1 MQMGR
6 HSSRALKSV
15 RRQAPRG
22 PGGSKSSQGKGPG
35 VGRAGHGRHTVEAS
49 AATANVSQAE
59 RPDVWPGHEGL
70 VEARHGFAFA
80 TKPWED
86 LEPRTDLV

>member
-22 PGGSKSSQGKGPG
+22 PGGSSQGKGPG
-35 VGRAGHGRHTVEAS
+35 VGRAGHGHHTVEAS

-80 TKPWED
+80 CRRQTLGGFGTEN
-86 LEPRTDLV
+86 